1 MSDNSSSILE
11 LKEIMAEFVKER
23 NWTTYHH
30 PKELAIAIS
39 IESNE
44 LLELFLF
51 ENRNLDEIRGNS
63 KLVKLISEEVAD
75 VFAYL
80 LSMVNTLD
88 LDLTTIFKKKMEK
101 NREKYPLKEFN
112 GNYNKK

>member
-1 MSDNSSSILE
+1 MSDNTFSISE
-11 LKEIMAEFVKER
+11 LKEEMAKFVKER
-23 NWTTYHH
+23 KWTTYHH

-51 ENRNLDEIRGNS
+51 ENRSLNEIRGNS
-63 KLVKLISEEVAD
+63 KLIQMISEEIAD

-80 LSMVNTLD
+80 ISMINTLD
-88 LDLTTIFKKKMEK
+88 LDLTTIFKKKMER
-101 NREKYPLKEFN
+101 NRVKYPLQEFI
-112 GNYNKK
+112 GKYYKK

>member
-1 MSDNSSSILE
+1 MSDNTSSISE
-11 LKEIMAEFVKER
+11 LKEEMVKFVKER
-23 NWTTYHH
+23 NWTPYHH

-51 ENRNLDEIRGNS
+51 ENQSVNEIRGNPELMQMLS
-63 KLVKLISEEVAD
+63 AEVAD

-80 LSMVNTLD
+80 ISIVNALE
-88 LDLTTIFKKKMEK
+88 LDLTTIFKEKMQK
-101 NREKYPLKEFN
+101 NREKYPLEEFN